1 LVRVQSMYTM
11 TPMYHMLKDRHI
23 KKFKRVMTHEVH

>member
-11 TPMYHMLKDRHI
+11 TPMYHMFKDRHI
-23 KKFKRVMTHEVH
+23 KTLKRVMTHEVY